1 MTVKELIE
9 ILKTYD
15 PNAVVVLADS
25 AGEQG
30 KAGVARLRAG
40 EIQLVEMYQVEHKNL
55 SWYEF
60 GDGNKPPA
68 AGERKTAFDKKV
80 KAVLLGPL

>member
-1 MTVKELIE
+1 MTNAELIE

-30 KAGVARLRAG
+30 RPGVARLRAS
-40 EIQLVEMYQVEHKNL
+40 EI
-55 SWYEF
+55 
-60 GDGNKPPA
+60 
-68 AGERKTAFDKKV
+68 
-80 KAVLLGPL
+80 

>member
-1 MTVKELIE
+1 MTVTELIE
-9 ILKTYD
+9 ILKAYD

-30 KAGVARLRAG
+30 KPGVVQLRAD
-40 EIQLVEMYQVEHKNL
+40 EIQPVELYQVEHKGA

-60 GDGNKPPA
+60 GDGDEPPA
-68 AGERKTAFDKKV
+68 TGERTTVFDMKV
-80 KAVLLGPL
+80 KAVLLGGL

>member
-1 MTVKELIE
+1 MTIAELIE

-30 KAGVARLRAG
+30 RPGVVQLRAD
-40 EIQLVEMYQVEHKNL
+40 EIQPVELYQVEHKGV

-60 GDGNKPPA
+60 GDGDEPPA
-68 AGERKTAFDKKV
+68 VGERTTVFETKV
-80 KAVLLGPL
+80 KAVLLGGL

>member
-1 MTVKELIE
+1 MTIAELIE

-30 KAGVARLRAG
+30 KAGVARLRVG
-40 EIQLVEMYQVEHKNL
+40 EIQLVELYQVEHKGL
-55 SWYEF
+55 SWYEID
-60 GDGNKPPA
+60 DGAEPPA
-68 AGERKTAFDKKV
+68 LDKRTTVFDGKV
-80 KAVLLGPL
+80 KAVLLGGL

>member
-1 MTVKELIE
+1 MINAELIE

-30 KAGVARLRAG
+30 RPGVARLRAS
-40 EIQLVEMYQVEHKNL
+40 EI
-55 SWYEF
+55 
-60 GDGNKPPA
+60 
-68 AGERKTAFDKKV
+68 
-80 KAVLLGPL
+80 

>member
-1 MTVKELIE
+1 MTIAEFME

-30 KAGVARLRAG
+30 RPGVVQLRAE
-40 EIQLVEMYQVEHKNL
+40 EIQSAHSRDSGVFRGGPSWTPSSEVCNL
-55 SWYEF
+55 
-60 GDGNKPPA
+60 
-68 AGERKTAFDKKV
+68 
-80 KAVLLGPL
+80 